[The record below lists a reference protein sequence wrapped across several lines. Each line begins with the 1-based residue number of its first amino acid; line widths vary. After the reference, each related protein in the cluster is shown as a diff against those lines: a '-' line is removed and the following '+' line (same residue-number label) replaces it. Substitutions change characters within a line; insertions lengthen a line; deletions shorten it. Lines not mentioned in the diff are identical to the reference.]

1 MILFFQERNGD
12 FLAIDTTSRAYYGA
26 SLGRDE
32 YEGRAT
38 AIAGLVGSVCTT
50 GISPAYLEAECRQVP
65 RATVPADWR
74 RAIGL

>member
-12 FLAIDTTSRAYYGA
+12 FLAIDTNTNHYY
-26 SLGRDE
+26 LDHFDQDHF
-32 YEGRAT
+32 EGRAT

-50 GISPAYLEAECRQVP
+50 GISRDFLKAQCRRVP
-65 RATVPADWR
+65 RARVPADWR